1 MTQTVIKWA
10 TGLLA
15 LFLIGPL
22 ASVPLSN
29 LRLPEGST
37 AATALWSTA
46 PAAGLLGVV
55 IVLVV
60 ALVYGL
66 VALRVAGG
74 PTAVLA
80 MGMILGWGAYRMP
93 VVEEA
98 LRRTVATGS
107 SPSALLWSQA
117 VEGAIVGALLI
128 AVAAIFEAAHA
139 RLASTHEGSPA
150 WIRKELLSK
159 EGLIG
164 IAVAM
169 VLAGVAAGIVAFDSA
184 RGQAL
189 AAGWLGAI
197 AAGAAARLTHASAGH
212 RFPILGPVA
221 GIALAGVI
229 VPIVAAIM
237 HGARVGEL
245 AYAQQLFAPARL
257 TPLDWAAGA
266 MLGVPTGIAWAGGM
280 IEKRSAQPAA

>member
-1 MTQTVIKWA
+1 MTQTVTKWA
-10 TGLLA
+10 FGLLA

-37 AATALWSTA
+37 SALALWSTA
-46 PAAGLLGVV
+46 PAAGLLGIV
-55 IVLVV
+55 IVFVV

-66 VALRVAGG
+66 VALRFAGG
-74 PTAVLA
+74 ATAVLA

-93 VVEEA
+93 LVEES
-98 LRRTVATGS
+98 LRRALATGS

-117 VEGAIVGALLI
+117 IEGAIVGAMLI
-128 AVAAIFEAAHA
+128 ALAAIFEAAHA
-139 RLASTHEGSPA
+139 KLASTDEGSPA
-150 WIRKELLSK
+150 WLRKELLSK

-164 IAVAM
+164 IGAAM
-169 VLAGVAAGIVAFDSA
+169 VLAGIAAGIVAFDSA
-184 RGQAL
+184 RGQAI

-221 GIALAGVI
+221 GMALAGAI
-229 VPIVAAIM
+229 VPIVAAVM
-237 HGARVGEL
+237 HGSNAGEL
-245 AYAQQLFAPARL
+245 AYAQQIFAPARL

-280 IEKRSAQPAA
+280 IEKRAATAT